1 MLTALVALGLVVGVA
16 PIPAP
21 WRVLGAALVAVIL
34 VGDIVE
40 LAVSVKKKSEWHVLP
55 RLRFWC
61 VLAAA
66 AAWPW
71 IRDGNP
77 DFALFGC
84 AAVFVVAVAIGPLR
98 VIAAPY
104 AYNLP
109 GLSDGK
115 PAASKIPPISYP
127 VVSVVAVMALIVA
140 ALADA
145 TTALVMLIGLIAFVA
160 WGISAETVVRRQLN
174 TFRLVRALRAYRP
187 EIGIAYA
194 GRSGGPWQLGMWEP
208 YLLRSGLNCVIYNVN
223 EKYADMIREGGGL
236 ESPFVQLSPYLDWD
250 LRTVL
255 VPSLTSLYYVQNA
268 RTNTLFMAHKRLT
281 HVWLNHGDSDKPANF
296 NARHTLYDRLVV
308 CGQAGIDRYANHGI
322 YVEPDKFE
330 VLGRPQATDV
340 EPAQGRIADVESPVV
355 FYGPTWHGLDPLVN
369 FSSLEQGPEIV
380 RQLIGRGATVVFRPH
395 PLSYRWRIR
404 RAVIHDIHS
413 ILEADAAESGRQH
426 VWDDHAEKDW
436 SVVDCSNA
444 ADALISDVSSVV
456 SDFLQSTKPYAMVTM
471 RATVEDFRAEYPVA
485 QTGYVILGDLSN
497 LPQVLTDLLAADPLA
512 EARAERKRYVL
523 GNFVG
528 QESAD
533 AFAAF
538 VRRLAGK

>member
-1 MLTALVALGLVVGVA
+1 
-16 PIPAP
+16 
-21 WRVLGAALVAVIL
+21 
-34 VGDIVE
+34 
-40 LAVSVKKKSEWHVLP
+40 
-55 RLRFWC
+55 
-61 VLAAA
+61 
-66 AAWPW
+66 
-71 IRDGNP
+71 
-77 DFALFGC
+77 
-84 AAVFVVAVAIGPLR
+84 
-98 VIAAPY
+98 
-104 AYNLP
+104 
-109 GLSDGK
+109 
-115 PAASKIPPISYP
+115 
-127 VVSVVAVMALIVA
+127 
-140 ALADA
+140 
-145 TTALVMLIGLIAFVA
+145 
-160 WGISAETVVRRQLN
+160 
-174 TFRLVRALRAYRP
+174 
-187 EIGIAYA
+187 
-194 GRSGGPWQLGMWEP
+194 
-208 YLLRSGLNCVIYNVN
+208 
-223 EKYADMIREGGGL
+223 
-236 ESPFVQLSPYLDWD
+236 
-250 LRTVL
+250 
-255 VPSLTSLYYVQNA
+255 
-268 RTNTLFMAHKRLT
+268 MAHKRLT

-426 VWDDHAEKDW
+426 VWGDHAEKDW